1 MTTPNPQGSGGG
13 VTSDALDALLGST
26 DGLYAKRVAGAW
38 AQAAA
43 GGTVPLVAQGRL
55 TLVSGDPSPATDQT
69 GKSTLY
75 YTPFNGNRLALYVSS
90 AWQLDTFSEPSIALS
105 GLTSGK
111 NYDVFAYDNAGTV
124 TLELLA
130 WTDDTTRATALAR
143 QDGVLVKSG
152 AATRRYLGTIRTT
165 GTTTTE
171 DSNAKRFVFNADN
184 RLLRGSSQRDGSAQF
199 FSFTSLNAWALLNA
213 GGDGGWKH
221 EFVVGLDEDDVFVE
235 TSIHFSYD
243 TTGTYLQL
251 GLDSVTA
258 PSASADGCFRTTS
271 AGDRL
276 DSTLRARP
284 GVGYHYVATLVYN
297 DGGGGASY
305 WNAYDG
311 IGLKTSGLRTRTMR

>member
-1 MTTPNPQGSGGG
+1 MSTPPQGSGGG
-13 VTSDALDALLGST
+13 VTSSALDGLLGST

-38 AQAAA
+38 TQAAA

-55 TLVSGDPSPATDQT
+55 TLVTGDPSPATDQV
-69 GKSTLY
+69 GASTLY
-75 YTPFNGNRLALYVSS
+75 YTPFRGNTIALYASGS
-90 AWQLDTFSEPSIALS
+90 WTTRTFAELSLALS

-124 TLELLA
+124 ALELGPA
-130 WTDDTTRATALAR
+130 WTNDTTRATALAL
-143 QDGVLVKSG
+143 QDGVWVKSG

-199 FSFTSLNAWALLNA
+199 FSFTSLSAWALLNA

-221 EFVVGLDEDDVFVE
+221 EFVVGLDEDDVFAE
-235 TSIHFSYD
+235 TCVHFSYD